1 MQTNEVKAIAS
12 LVEYLREPFQSSKT
26 SNVEIATT
34 KPKQKR
40 LTKKARDPESY
51 PSSVEPEEVTQKLP
65 KGRIRYGPITVNPR
79 KEPSKTLFTGR
90 RSKNEVLSPD
100 EEERRRDRRERNR
113 VAATKCR
120 EKREIVL
127 HALDEQCQEE
137 ESKQEELNQLIKELE
152 KRKHDLEIEL
162 NQHSD
167 ECFAFPNLINQYQT
181 PTDSMM
187 IFGDPSFLSS
197 MPESQ
202 ILPIPLNN
210 AILSYSEEDE
220 QSTTPIDH
228 QLLTNS
234 AYSNG
239 DSNSQ
244 WQTQEDMIIAFT
256 TSSLERLMISIR
268 SPTQSMDINNNN
280 NNNNSSSLVNSNSTA
295 TCAKQSGLNEDESVA
310 PTIINRFIC

>member
-1 MQTNEVKAIAS
+1 MFS
-12 LVEYLREPFQSSKT
+12 LE
-26 SNVEIATT
+26 
-34 KPKQKR
+34 
-40 LTKKARDPESY
+40 
-51 PSSVEPEEVTQKLP
+51 
-65 KGRIRYGPITVNPR
+65 IRYGPITVNPR

-127 HALDEQCQEE
+127 QALEEQCREE

-152 KRKHDLEIEL
+152 ERKHDLESEL

-167 ECFAFPNLINQYQT
+167 ECFAFPNLVNQYQT
-181 PTDSMM
+181 PADSMM
-187 IFGDPSFLSS
+187 IFGDSSFLSS

-210 AILSYSEEDE
+210 TILSYSEDE

-228 QLLTNS
+228 QVLTNS
-234 AYSNG
+234 AYSYG

-244 WQTQEDMIIAFT
+244 WQNQEDMIIAFT

-268 SPTQSMDINNNN
+268 SPTQSMDINNS
-280 NNNNSSSLVNSNSTA
+280 NNSSSLVNSNSTA

-310 PTIINRFIC
+310 PTIRNRFIC